1 MKLEPRISL
10 VFNGTCDEA
19 FEFYQRCLGAT
30 VTFRLTWGESP
41 MAGGAPP
48 EWREK
53 VLHATVAIGDRRI
66 SGIDLPPDQY
76 ERPRGFQID
85 LNLDDVAAAQRIFAE
100 FAQDGQVTVPLQQ
113 TFWAKQFGA
122 VVDLFGIPWAINC
135 E

>member
-1 MKLEPRISL
+1 
-10 VFNGTCDEA
+10 
-19 FEFYQRCLGAT
+19 
-30 VTFRLTWGESP
+30 

-53 VLHATVAIGDRRI
+53 VLHATIAVGDRRI

-85 LNLDDVAAAQRIFAE
+85 LNLDDVPAAQRIFAE